1 MSFTTEV
8 KEELSRVEPICSHCD
23 AATLAALIRI
33 EGTIFLHGPGKFR
46 LEISTDAPQVARFII
61 RALHG
66 RYSLKT
72 DLTMRRS
79 VLHKTPNWLIE
90 VPSQPGLNEALQDL
104 GIVGEEGLQRGIDAQ
119 LVKKSCCAAA
129 YLRGVFLGSGFISN
143 PRGDFHF
150 ELTVESQTMANDI
163 VELMATKNIHAKI
176 VNRRNTHTVYLK
188 SGSAISSFL
197 AFVGAHQAALKME
210 NERVIKSVRNDVN
223 RRVNAEIANQAK
235 TAEAAVDQIQAIR
248 TLLEHQDIKTLSPGL
263 QDYIRLRVRYPE
275 ATLKELGERAN
286 PPLSKSAIY
295 HRVRRVEQMA
305 KEAQARKQE
314 RRS

>member
-1 MSFTTEV
+1 M
-8 KEELSRVEPICSHCD
+8 EPTCSHCD

-33 EGTIFLHGPGKFR
+33 EGSIFFNGPGKFR
-46 LEISTDAPQVARFII
+46 LEISTDVPQVARFII
-61 RALHG
+61 RTLHS
-66 RYSLKT
+66 RYALKT

-79 VLHKTPNWLIE
+79 ALHKTPNWLIE
-90 VPSQPGLNEALQDL
+90 VPTQPRLTEALFDL
-104 GIVGEEGLQRGIDAQ
+104 GIIGEEGLKRGIDPR
-119 LVKKSCCAAA
+119 LVQKSCCASA

-163 VELMATKNIHAKI
+163 VELLATKDIHAKI
-176 VNRRNTHTVYLK
+176 VERRNTYTVYLK
-188 SGSAISSFL
+188 SGAAISSFL
-197 AFVGAHQAALKME
+197 AFVGAHQGALKME

-235 TAEAAVDQIQAIR
+235 TAEASVEQVAAIR
-248 TLLEHQDIKTLSPGL
+248 TLLDHRDIKSLSRGL
-263 QDYIRLRVRYPE
+263 QEYIQLRVRYPE

-295 HRVRRVEQMA
+295 HRVRRIEQMA
-305 KEAQARKQE
+305 REVSGQPKKK
-314 RRS
+314 

>member
-8 KEELSRVEPICSHCD
+8 KEELSRVEPVCSHCD

-33 EGTIFLHGPGKFR
+33 EGTILLAGPGKFR

-66 RYSLKT
+66 RYQLKT

-90 VPSQPGLNEALQDL
+90 VPTQAGLDEALRDL
-104 GIVGEEGLQRGIDAQ
+104 GILGEEGLQRGIAPE
-119 LVKKSCCAAA
+119 LVRKSCCASA

-150 ELTVESQTMANDI
+150 EITVESQTMAGDI
-163 VELMATKNIHAKI
+163 VALLETKGINAK
-176 VNRRNTHTVYLK
+176 VVERRNTHTVYLK

-197 AFVGAHQAALKME
+197 AFVGAHQSALKME
-210 NERVIKSVRNDVN
+210 NERVLKSVRNDVN

-235 TAEAAVDQIQAIR
+235 TAEASVEQIQAIR
-248 TLLEHQDIKTLSPGL
+248 TLLEHRDIKTLPKGL

-275 ATLKELGERAN
+275 ATLKELGESAT

-295 HRVRRVEQMA
+295 HRVRRIEQMA
-305 KEAQARKQE
+305 REV
-314 RRS
+314 SSSY

>member
-8 KEELSRVEPICSHCD
+8 KEELSRVEPTCSHCD

-33 EGTIFLHGPGKFR
+33 EGSILLNGPGHFR

-61 RALHG
+61 RALHEM
-66 RYSLKT
+66 YQLKT

-90 VPSQPGLNEALQDL
+90 VPSQPGLNEALRDL
-104 GIVGEEGLQRGIDAQ
+104 GILGEEGLQRGIDPGF
-119 LVKKSCCAAA
+119 VRKSCCAAA

-150 ELTVESQTMANDI
+150 EITVESQTMANDI
-163 VELMATKNIHAKI
+163 VDLLATKDIHAKI
-176 VNRRNTHTVYLK
+176 VERRNSHTVYLK

-235 TAEAAVDQIQAIR
+235 TAEASVEQVQAIR
-248 TLLEHQDIKTLSPGL
+248 TLLEHRDIASLPKGL

-295 HRVRRVEQMA
+295 HRVRRIEQMA
-305 KEAQARKQE
+305 REVSNQRH
-314 RRS
+314 

>member
-33 EGTIFLHGPGKFR
+33 EGTIFVNGPGRYR
-46 LEISTDAPQVARFII
+46 LEISTDVPQVARFII

-66 RYSLKT
+66 MYALKT

-79 VLHKTPNWLIE
+79 VLHKTPNWLID
-90 VPSQPGLNEALQDL
+90 VPTQPGLTEALRDL
-104 GIVGEEGLQRGIDAQ
+104 GVLNDEGLQRGIDPA
-119 LVKKSCCAAA
+119 LVQKSCCASA
-129 YLRGVFLGSGFISN
+129 YLRGIFLGSGFISN

-150 ELTVESQTMANDI
+150 EITVESQPIARDI
-163 VELMATKNIHAKI
+163 VDLLEKKGINAKI
-176 VNRRNTHTVYLK
+176 VERRNTYTVYLK
-188 SGSAISSFL
+188 SGAAISAFL
-197 AFVGAHQAALKME
+197 AFVGAHQSALKME

-235 TAEAAVDQIQAIR
+235 TAEASVEQVQAIR
-248 TLLEHQDIKTLSPGL
+248 TLLDHRDIKSLPRGL
-263 QDYIRLRVRYPE
+263 QEYIQLRVRYPE

-295 HRVRRVEQMA
+295 HRVRRIEQMA
-305 KEAQARKQE
+305 REVSQPR
-314 RRS
+314 

>member
-8 KEELSRVEPICSHCD
+8 KEELSRVEPTCSHCD

-33 EGTIFLHGPGKFR
+33 EGSIFFNGPGKFR
-46 LEISTDAPQVARFII
+46 LEISTDVPQVARFII
-61 RALHG
+61 RTLHS
-66 RYSLKT
+66 RYALKT

-90 VPSQPGLNEALQDL
+90 VPTQPRLTEALFDL
-104 GIVGEEGLQRGIDAQ
+104 GIIGEEGLKRGIDPR
-119 LVKKSCCAAA
+119 LVQKSCCASA

-163 VELMATKNIHAKI
+163 VELLATKDIHAKI
-176 VNRRNTHTVYLK
+176 VERRNTYTVYLK
-188 SGSAISSFL
+188 SGAAISSFL
-197 AFVGAHQAALKME
+197 AFVGAHQGALKME

-235 TAEAAVDQIQAIR
+235 TAEASVEQVAAIR
-248 TLLEHQDIKTLSPGL
+248 TLLDHRDIKSLPRGL
-263 QDYIRLRVRYPE
+263 QEYIQLRVRYPE

-295 HRVRRVEQMA
+295 HRVRRIEQMA
-305 KEAQARKQE
+305 REVSGQPNKK
-314 RRS
+314 

>member
-8 KEELSRVEPICSHCD
+8 KEELSRVEPTCSHCD

-33 EGTIFLHGPGKFR
+33 EGSIFFNGPGKFR
-46 LEISTDAPQVARFII
+46 LEISTDVPQVARFII
-61 RALHG
+61 RTLHS
-66 RYSLKT
+66 RYALKT

-90 VPSQPGLNEALQDL
+90 VPTQPRLTEALFDL
-104 GIVGEEGLQRGIDAQ
+104 GIIGEEGLKRGIDPR
-119 LVKKSCCAAA
+119 LVQKSCCASA

-163 VELMATKNIHAKI
+163 VELLATKDIHAKI
-176 VNRRNTHTVYLK
+176 VERRNTYTVYLK
-188 SGSAISSFL
+188 SGAAISSFL
-197 AFVGAHQAALKME
+197 AFVGAHQGALKME

-235 TAEAAVDQIQAIR
+235 TAEASVEQVAAIR
-248 TLLEHQDIKTLSPGL
+248 TLLDHRDIKSLPRGL
-263 QDYIRLRVRYPE
+263 QEYIQLRVRYPE

-295 HRVRRVEQMA
+295 HRVRRIEQMVREVSGQP
-305 KEAQARKQE
+305 KKK
-314 RRS
+314 